1 MIPQTKREYLRQLV
15 DEKNHSSRQLTAE
28 ERQLGFLGWHE
39 RGYLP
44 HCDFPGLIQLVT
56 FRLEDSMPES
66 RRGEWEHLLQIED
79 IRERRTKLEDY
90 LDLGHGECLLRDP
103 AVAGLAENT
112 LLHFRSERYE
122 LLAWCVMPNHIH
134 VVVHVWQTPL
144 SKVVKSWKQFVSTQ
158 AEAVLERRPPA
169 RQLQQ
174 VVAAAPGRRPA
185 LRKQRLRWER
195 EFWDTYMRDE
205 EQERRAVHYTE
216 ANPVKA
222 MLCRAAAQWPFSSA
236 RFRDEYNRL
245 ILPTRSPASS
255 PTTSRPDSGAPASG
269 PASSCSGLELSK
281 SKAGDSLFSHE
292 LAGPEAGAP
301 RP

>member
-56 FRLEDSMPES
+56 FRIQDSMPES
-66 RRGEWEHLLQIED
+66 RRAEWEHLLQIED
-79 IRERRTKLEDY
+79 LRERRTKLEDY
-90 LDLGHGECLLRDP
+90 LDLGHGECLLRDS
-103 AVAGLAENT
+103 AVAGLAEKT
-112 LLHFRSERYE
+112 LLHFHSGRYE

-134 VVVHVWQTPL
+134 AVVHVWQTPV
-144 SKVVKSWKQFVSTQ
+144 SKVVKSWKQFVATQ

-174 VVAAAPGRRPA
+174 VVEAVPGRRPA
-185 LRKQRLRWER
+185 LRTQRLRWQR
-195 EFWDTYMRDE
+195 ECWDTYMRDE

-222 MLCRAAAQWPFSSA
+222 RFCRTAAQWPHSSA

-245 ILPTRSPASS
+245 VLPT
-255 PTTSRPDSGAPASG
+255 GAPASG
-269 PASSCSGLELSK
+269 PASSCSSLELSK
-281 SKAGDSLFSHE
+281 SKAGDSRFSHE